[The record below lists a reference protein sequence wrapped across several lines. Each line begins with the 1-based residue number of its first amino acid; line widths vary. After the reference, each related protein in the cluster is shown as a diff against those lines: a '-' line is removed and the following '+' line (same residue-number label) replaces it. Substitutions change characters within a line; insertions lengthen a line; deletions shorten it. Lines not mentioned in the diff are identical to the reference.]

1 MAEAV
6 RHWGEMRRLKNTLD
20 RIDRRGYGAYKDLA
34 GSFEF
39 DGFTLF
45 IDRVQ
50 RDPFAPPSLTRVR
63 TKDNR
68 FDPSLF
74 ESRVPRVAFEDF
86 LTRQAN
92 RATRDVAR
100 GDRGPGGRGGGAA
113 GGGGGSGVG
122 GVAWGASGARAGA
135 GGSGYSGP
143 PRRSSPAP

>member
-50 RDPFAPPSLTRVR
+50 RDPFAPPSLIRVR

-74 ESRVPRVAFEDF
+74 ESRVRRVAFEDF
-86 LTRQAN
+86 LTREVN
-92 RATRDVAR
+92 RASQDVVR
-100 GDRGPGGRGGGAA
+100 GDRGSGGRGGGGGRGAAAA
-113 GGGGGSGVG
+113 G
-122 GVAWGASGARAGA
+122 R
-135 GGSGYSGP
+135 
-143 PRRSSPAP
+143 PAA